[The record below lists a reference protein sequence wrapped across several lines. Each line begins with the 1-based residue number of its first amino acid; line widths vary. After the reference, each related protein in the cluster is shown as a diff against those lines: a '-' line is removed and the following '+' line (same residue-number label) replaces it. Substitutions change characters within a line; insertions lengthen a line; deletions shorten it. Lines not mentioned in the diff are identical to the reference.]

1 MRFFCLCIAILLLS
15 CNNKNSAPDVSGIKA
30 DVTIHRFDKD
40 FFSLDTMQVQP
51 SLHKLEQKYP
61 AFLPLYFTFLRRC
74 RILPASRA
82 YRLMRRW

>member
-40 FFSLDTMQVQP
+40 FFSLDTTQVQP
-51 SLHKLEQKYP
+51 SLQKLEEKYP
-61 AFLPLYFTFLRRC
+61 AFFTALLYIFCAGAGYFP
-74 RILPASRA
+74 PAGHIV
-82 YRLMRRW
+82 